1 MASNYD
7 VVIVGGGHNGLT
19 SGIFLRKQGRR
30 VLVVERAD
38 KIGGMASSGYMI
50 PEAPQHLVHPCAG
63 ELLTIRGTGL
73 IEELNLAKYG
83 LRQAEYDPPY
93 AYLHPDGRSIALFLD
108 HQRTADDISRFSK
121 ADGQSYL
128 KFMELMTALREIGYP
143 MVMNDPARPRLKDL
157 LKVVGALIRNRKLK
171 SELQI
176 LVAGTADQIACE
188 YFEHPATVAYLTGL
202 AAGAG
207 PIDVDGGGAAYMLF
221 AMLHRWGTGKPI
233 GGMQKFSDALAA
245 CYHDHGGELR
255 LNAVVEEIIIQD
267 GKIRG
272 VRLQNGETI
281 TAEVVLA
288 TCDPHTAF
296 RLATPGGIERRLV
309 ERMKHVPS
317 AKEVAPFVANIA
329 TSGPIV
335 LKKHQ
340 SMRHDDA
347 DLNKAVCLIGS
358 ADDVRDTFKAARRGE
373 ISATPAISVTPTS
386 NCDPTQAPPG
396 QAVAYVYL
404 PGIVTDPRGGWTEEL
419 KRQTTDNVLRIVS
432 EYYDGFDREIGRFVE
447 TPRDREKRVHV
458 TNGCVTHVDFASTRM
473 RLNRPAPGLGGPAPI
488 VPGLFIGGNGIHPG
502 GGISGMAGKTAA
514 NRVHRYLKK

>member
-1 MASNYD
+1 
-7 VVIVGGGHNGLT
+7 
-19 SGIFLRKQGRR
+19 
-30 VLVVERAD
+30 
-38 KIGGMASSGYMI
+38 
-50 PEAPQHLVHPCAG
+50 
-63 ELLTIRGTGL
+63 
-73 IEELNLAKYG
+73 
-83 LRQAEYDPPY
+83 
-93 AYLHPDGRSIALFLD
+93 
-108 HQRTADDISRFSK
+108 
-121 ADGQSYL
+121 
-128 KFMELMTALREIGYP
+128 
-143 MVMNDPARPRLKDL
+143 
-157 LKVVGALIRNRKLK
+157 
-171 SELQI
+171 
-176 LVAGTADQIACE
+176 
-188 YFEHPATVAYLTGL
+188 
-202 AAGAG
+202 
-207 PIDVDGGGAAYMLF
+207 
-221 AMLHRWGTGKPI
+221 
-233 GGMQKFSDALAA
+233 
-245 CYHDHGGELR
+245 
-255 LNAVVEEIIIQD
+255 VEEIIIQD
-267 GKIRG
+267 GRIRG

-358 ADDVRDTFKAARRGE
+358 ADDVRDTFKAARRGD

-396 QAVAYVYL
+396 QSVAYVYL